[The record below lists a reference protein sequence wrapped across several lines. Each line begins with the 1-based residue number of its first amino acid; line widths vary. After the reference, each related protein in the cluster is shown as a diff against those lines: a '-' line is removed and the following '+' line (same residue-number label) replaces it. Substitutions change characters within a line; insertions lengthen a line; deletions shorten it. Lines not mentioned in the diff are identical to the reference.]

1 MMLTISLKVFSFH
14 RFGLMIVFLC
24 GLQTFMYAQEEKEP
38 AFNPLIDDIIL
49 KLPSLQTLIDSA
61 VANSPKV
68 KFQDATIGIFRLN
81 ADIAKIDYLRNF
93 VLQAGFGKANYY
105 NYSLNETSSS
115 APTEFL
121 SNRDEMRYNFGAYI
135 NFPIIDIFDQKSIV
149 RRTKLE
155 MEQAYHLRDER
166 IMEIRQTVITLY
178 EEVVLRQKTLKIM
191 NENQQTTTL
200 QVKMGEREFLNGKI
214 SISDWSRLIDI
225 NARGQYNFEEE
236 ISRFKI
242 AYLLL
247 EDIVGMKF
255 NLLNQLD

>member
-1 MMLTISLKVFSFH
+1 MDKKFTRFILFLIFYSLFCINVSS
-14 RFGLMIVFLC
+14 
-24 GLQTFMYAQEEKEP
+24 QNTDEP
-38 AFNPLIDDIIL
+38 AFSPLIDDIIL

-68 KFQDATIGIFRLN
+68 RYQDATIGIFKLN
-81 ADIAKIDYLRNF
+81 VEIAKIDYLRNF
-93 VLQAGFGKANYY
+93 VLQAGWGMANYY

-121 SNRDEMRYNFGAYI
+121 SNRDESRYNIGAYI
-135 NFPIIDIFDQKSIV
+135 NFPIIDFFDQKSTV
-149 RRTKLE
+149 KRTKLE

-178 EEVVLRQKTLKIM
+178 EQVVLRQKTLKIM

-200 QVKMGEREFLNGKI
+200 QVKMGEFEFLSGKI

-225 NARGQYNFEEE
+225 NSRGQYNFEEE

>member
-1 MMLTISLKVFSFH
+1 M
-14 RFGLMIVFLC
+14 
-24 GLQTFMYAQEEKEP
+24 AQKTEEP

-61 VANSPKV
+61 IANSPKV
-68 KFQDATIGIFRLN
+68 KYEDASIGIYKLN
-81 ADIAKIDYLRNF
+81 VETAKIDYLRYI
-93 VLQAGFGKANYY
+93 VLQGGYARANYY
-105 NYSLNETSSS
+105 NYSINETSSS
-115 APTEFL
+115 AATEFL
-121 SNRDEMRYNFGAYI
+121 SNRDEARYNIGANI
-135 NFPIIDIFDQKSIV
+135 NFPIINFFDQKSLV

-155 MEQAYHLRDER
+155 MERAYYLRDER
-166 IMEIRQTVITLY
+166 IQEIRQTVITLY
-178 EEVVLRQKTLKIM
+178 EELVMRQKTLKIR

-214 SISDWSRLIDI
+214 PISEWSRLIDN
-225 NARGQYNFEEE
+225 NARGLYGFEEE
-236 ISRFKI
+236 ISRFKV